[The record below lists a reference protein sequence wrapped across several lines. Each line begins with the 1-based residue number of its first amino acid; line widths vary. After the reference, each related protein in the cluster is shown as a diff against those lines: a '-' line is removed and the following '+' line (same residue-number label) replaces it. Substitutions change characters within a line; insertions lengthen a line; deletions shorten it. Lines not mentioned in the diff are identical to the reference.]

1 MSTSKDFEFKKI
13 EDYNFWNAMND
24 ESPDGTIFNSTKY
37 LEGINNKFHLWGIF
51 HGNEFKAGL
60 VLIVNDKENEC
71 IFNEWVIYSGIIYNF
86 NKNIS
91 NFKKNNDKFKILEF
105 VIDKISKIY
114 KSFEFNLVYSIKDI
128 RPFLWY
134 NYSKDTKDKFIADI
148 RYTSILEISNL
159 NNDLNKNI
167 NNSKLYKV

>member
-1 MSTSKDFEFKKI
+1 MG
-13 EDYNFWNAMND
+13 N
-24 ESPDGTIFNSTKY
+24 
-37 LEGINNKFHLWGIF
+37 F

-105 VIDKISKIY
+105 VIDKISKIC
-114 KSFEFNLVYSIKDI
+114 KSFEFNFSFTL
-128 RPFLWY
+128 
-134 NYSKDTKDKFIADI
+134 
-148 RYTSILEISNL
+148 
-159 NNDLNKNI
+159 
-167 NNSKLYKV
+167 